1 MTTTLPAKPA
11 DRDDVRRL
19 LEGMYVDLTA
29 EHEAASAAL
38 AEVARS
44 SDRDGDD
51 EIDAGAKT
59 AEREHQLSVV
69 ATLDERMGQVQRAID
84 RLDAG
89 GYGVCDACGQPI
101 TAERLDAFPSATA
114 CVECKRAE
122 ERRS

>member
-1 MTTTLPAKPA
+1 MTTTLPAKPV

-19 LEGMYVDLTA
+19 LEGMYLELTA
-29 EHEAASAAL
+29 EHEAAAAAL
-38 AEVARS
+38 AEVTRS

-59 AEREHQLSVV
+59 AEREHQLTVA
-69 ATLDERMGQVQRAID
+69 ATLDERMGQVQRAIE

-101 TAERLDAFPSATA
+101 TAERLDAFPSATS
-114 CVECKRAE
+114 CVDCKRAE

>member
-1 MTTTLPAKPA
+1 MTTTLPAGPV
-11 DRDDVRRL
+11 DREDVRRL
-19 LEGMYVDLTA
+19 LEGMYLDLTS
-29 EHEAASAAL
+29 EHEAAAAAL

-44 SDRDGDD
+44 GDRDGDD

-59 AEREHQLSVV
+59 SEREHQLSVV
-69 ATLDERMGQVQRAID
+69 ATLDERLGQVQRAIE

-89 GYGVCDACGQPI
+89 GYGGCDSCQRPI
-101 TAERLDAFPSATA
+101 TAERLAAFPSATS